1 MKLLGQLCPDV
12 HSLGSQQE
20 GEAQVKETHLHRE
33 SKHMEVYS
41 LSVCF
46 FLFIV
51 ALDIKLELLPTKC
64 FKNQGS
70 KYHKQ
75 TPNMTGQT
83 LLNFFCKKN

>member
-20 GEAQVKETHLHRE
+20 GEAQVKETHLDRK

-46 FLFIV
+46 FLYIV
-51 ALDIKLELLPTKC
+51 ALDIKLELLPTECCTEFQKPRIKVPYADTEC
-64 FKNQGS
+64 DS
-70 KYHKQ
+70 THI
-75 TPNMTGQT
+75 T
-83 LLNFFCKKN
+83 